1 MAQQKR
7 VTVYSKNGNEIS
19 VLLSVVDSFLKNGF
33 TKNKPKIK
41 KESEKK

>member
-19 VLLSVVDSFLKNGF
+19 VLSSVVDSFLKNGF
-33 TKNKPKIK
+33 TKNNPKAK